1 MLLVRRR
8 RGQGRRRQALG
19 VEVRLLGRLLW
30 ERGRWRRRGLLILVL
45 LLLLLWRLLI
55 LKRAGVL

>member
-1 MLLVRRR
+1 
-8 RGQGRRRQALG
+8 
-19 VEVRLLGRLLW
+19 VEVRLLGRLLG
-30 ERGRWRRRGLLILVL
+30 ERGRWRRGGLLILVLLL